1 MPNEREQHR
10 LALRSL
16 TTGGLDDVVVED
28 VSMFRAERLDEV
40 TLWLACYLPGTGV
53 EGDRVTFEVSARD
66 GRLDFEV
73 VERPTGSVSAE
84 PH

>member
-1 MPNEREQHR
+1 M
-10 LALRSL
+10 ALRPL

-28 VSMFRAERLDEV
+28 VSTFRAELLDEA

-66 GRLDFEV
+66 GRLILEV
-73 VERPTGSVSAE
+73 IERPTGSVSAE
-84 PH
+84 PN